1 MDQTFIQY
9 TYAYLLP
16 IHLEYAR
23 LYMLNTPLQ
32 MIDEI
37 IEKFEL

>member
-1 MDQTFIQY
+1 MDKTIIQY

-23 LYMLNTPLQ
+23 LYMYYTLLQ
-32 MIDEI
+32 MIEEI
-37 IEKFEL
+37 IERFEL